1 MIPEYYKKVDRS
13 MMKWGVTIPKIF
25 WDVFQAGK
33 SVKLG
38 TSREVTVIWDKKRYP
53 VKLCHVNRTQYKP
66 VYQLRW
72 DSNKKL
78 LKKIRKT
85 FIQSYVILKSQK
97 ELFDSSK
104 KERKHFR
111 TKMDSGKQEV
121 VIIKPK
127 NSNEIEFEVFIKIEN
142 EWNALFERLA
152 EENVFGW
159 IFDKVDEQY
168 LIQRS
173 TNWIKVKD
181 FGEHANAVNVIYYLV
196 NNNKKLIY
204 IGKAE
209 NLGKRVK
216 PGKKHQNMDGDWDLF
231 KYDIIRPEFSNIL
244 ERIEDHTIRSFAAVL
259 KNQKDY
265 PSINISNFTLVN
277 SNWKKL

>member
-1 MIPEYYKKVDRS
+1 MLQEYYKKVDRS
-13 MMKWGVTIPKIF
+13 MMDWGFTIPKDR
-25 WDVFQAGK
+25 WDSFQAGVT
-33 SVKLG
+33 VKLG
-38 TSREVTVIWDKKRYP
+38 TSRDIIIIWDKKRYSA
-53 VKLCHVNRTQYKP
+53 KLYHINRTEYNP

-72 DSNKKL
+72 DSNKEL

-97 ELFDSSK
+97 ELFDITK
-104 KERKHFR
+104 KERKYFR

-121 VIIKPK
+121 IIIRPK
-127 NSNEIEFEVFIKIEN
+127 NSKEIEFEVFIKIEN
-142 EWNALFERLA
+142 EWNTLFERLA

-159 IFDKVDEQY
+159 IFNKKDKQY

-173 TNWIKVKD
+173 TSWIKVKD
-181 FGEHANAVNVIYYLV
+181 FKKHSNALNVIYYLV
-196 NNNKKLIY
+196 NTSKRLLY

-209 NLGKRVK
+209 NLGKRIK
-216 PGKKHQNMDGDWDLF
+216 PGRKHQNMDGDWDLF
-231 KYDIIRPEFSNIL
+231 KYDVVRPEFSNIL
-244 ERIEDHTIRSFAAVL
+244 EKIEDHTIRSFAAIL
-259 KNQKDY
+259 KNQEQY